1 LPAFSSWRLAIGSR
15 WEDRVPELSR
25 FFGIVIAMYYSEHAP
40 PHFHARYGSEQ
51 ASIRIDNGEILD
63 GSLGARSLRLVNEWR
78 ALHEAELLEDWRL
91 AGAREPL
98 RAIEPLE

>member
-1 LPAFSSWRLAIGSR
+1 
-15 WEDRVPELSR
+15 VPELSR
-25 FFGIVIAMYYSEHAP
+25 FFGIVIAMYYGDHPP

-91 AGAREPL
+91 ASAREPL
-98 RAIEPLE
+98 RAIEPLESR